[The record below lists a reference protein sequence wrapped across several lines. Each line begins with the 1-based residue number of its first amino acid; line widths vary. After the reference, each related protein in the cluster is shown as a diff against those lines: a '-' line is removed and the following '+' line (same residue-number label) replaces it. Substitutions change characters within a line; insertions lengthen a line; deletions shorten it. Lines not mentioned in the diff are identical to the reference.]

1 MLETRDKRQVS
12 RYARPTHG
20 TYEVPGLR
28 AARIRRDVSQREL
41 GSMTGVAFATI
52 SRLENGHHKAQGA
65 TVLKLA
71 EALGAQYREL
81 LRTPLEELP
90 DMD

>member
-1 MLETRDKRQVS
+1 MLEMQERRRVS
-12 RYARPTHG
+12 KTARPGSG
-20 TYEVPGLR
+20 TYAVPGLR
-28 AARIRRDVSQREL
+28 RARIRRDVSQREL

-52 SRLENGHHKAQGA
+52 SRLENGHHRAQGA

-81 LRTPLEELP
+81 LREPLEEAP
-90 DMD
+90 MD

>member
-1 MLETRDKRQVS
+1 
-12 RYARPTHG
+12 
-20 TYEVPGLR
+20 
-28 AARIRRDVSQREL
+28 
-41 GSMTGVAFATI
+41 MTGVAFATI

>member
-1 MLETRDKRQVS
+1 
-12 RYARPTHG
+12 
-20 TYEVPGLR
+20 
-28 AARIRRDVSQREL
+28 
-41 GSMTGVAFATI
+41 MTGVAFATI

-81 LRTPLEELP
+81 LRTPLGEAPME
-90 DMD
+90 